1 MHPVVPKWHLC
12 MLSCLIQWEVFA
24 KSDHHPEGWCKTL
37 SKARSGVFCCLCGL
51 SPLPP
56 KFLQKENQACLLA
69 VQPVHQMCFPVTQL
83 ALCSL
88 GIPRGGDP
96 FVHARNKAA
105 RDRDPAN

>member
-12 MLSCLIQWEVFA
+12 MLSCLIQWEMFA
-24 KSDHHPEGWCKTL
+24 KSDHHPEGWCKAL

-56 KFLQKENQACLLA
+56 KFLPKENQACLLA
-69 VQPVHQMCFPVTQL
+69 VQPVHQTCFPVTQH

-88 GIPRGGDP
+88 GTPRGGDQ

-105 RDRDPAN
+105 RDRDTAN